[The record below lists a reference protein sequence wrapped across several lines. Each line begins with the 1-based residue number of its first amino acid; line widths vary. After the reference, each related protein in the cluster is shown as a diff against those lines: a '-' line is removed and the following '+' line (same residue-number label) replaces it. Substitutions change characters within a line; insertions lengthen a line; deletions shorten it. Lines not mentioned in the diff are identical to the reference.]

1 MRAIVCADKNWGIGY
16 KNRLLVSIPSDMKF
30 FRETTTGK
38 VIVMGR
44 KTLES
49 FPNGMPLKNRIN
61 IVLTRDRNYE
71 AKGAVIVHDEEELM
85 NELGKYDTEQIYII
99 GGESV
104 YKMMLSHCDKIYVTK
119 VDRAFQADTYFP
131 NLDEMSEW
139 KMTQESEEQTCF
151 DLEFCFTTYERCKE
165 KNMAQTGTGGSRSVP
180 CCYCAGMCGVPG

>member
-16 KNRLLVSIPSDMKF
+16 KNRLLVGIPSDMKF

-71 AKGAVIVHDEEELM
+71 AKGAVIVHSIEEALKEV
-85 NELGKYDTEQIYII
+85 EKYPAEDVYCI
-99 GGESV
+99 GGDSI
-104 YKMMLSHCDKIYVTK
+104 YKQMLPYCDTAHVTK
-119 VDRAFQADTYFP
+119 SILHMKR
-131 NLDEMSEW
+131 MRIS
-139 KMTQESEEQTCF
+139 QTWMR
-151 DLEFCFTTYERCKE
+151 TRTGRSQRRV
-165 KNMAQTGTGGSRSVP
+165 KNRHTLIWNMRL
-180 CCYCAGMCGVPG
+180 